1 MPAGFVSALS
11 FRLRGVVLLV
21 LCACAAPLQAKP
33 FICMQTN
40 MGSFCMEM
48 LPDAAP
54 KTVAN
59 FLAYVSAGSYTNS
72 LIHDSVAGVSIS
84 GGAYTL
90 GNGISAIAT
99 NAPIPAEV
107 KLSNLRGTVAMARSA
122 TDLNSATSQWF
133 INRADNTNLDTANG
147 GGYTV
152 FARIV
157 SGMDIVDAIGGLPV
171 FQLGANIPSAP
182 AIAVPDSTVL
192 SASML
197 ISVSSVTRIDP
208 PAYQCS
214 MNTPNDTLTEFC
226 GTSLSFPVTIN
237 GHLYV
242 GTLNYVGTV
251 NGKLV
256 FQVDTSQL
264 SGLTDTGQAR
274 ATFNSTNNTLT
285 IPSVRSGSTAF
296 TNVQLALTSS
306 SPLQF
311 TLTSYT
317 PR

>member
-1 MPAGFVSALS
+1 MARFVTGTG
-11 FRLRGVVLLV
+11 LRRRGLLLLA
-21 LCACAAPLQAKP
+21 LCAFAAPLYAKP

-40 MGSFCMEM
+40 MGSFCMEL

-59 FLAYVSAGSYTNS
+59 FLAYVNAGSYTNS
-72 LIHDSVAGVSIS
+72 LIHDSVPGVSIS
-84 GGAYTL
+84 GGGYTL
-90 GNGISAIAT
+90 GDSITTIAA
-99 NAPIPAEV
+99 NAPVQAEV

-122 TDLNSATSQWF
+122 NDLNSATSQWF
-133 INRADNTNLDTANG
+133 INRADNTALDTANG

-152 FARIV
+152 FARIA
-157 SGMDIVDAIGGLPV
+157 SGINVVDAIGMLPV
-171 FQLGANIPSAP
+171 FSLAANIPAVP

-192 SASML
+192 SPQMLVTIAS
-197 ISVSSVTRIDP
+197 ITRIDV

-214 MNTPNDTLTEFC
+214 INTPNDTLTEFC
-226 GTSLSFPVTIN
+226 GSSLTFPVMVN
-237 GHLYV
+237 GHLYE
-242 GTLNYVGTV
+242 GTLNFVSSV

-264 SGLTDTGQAR
+264 KIITDTGQQR
-274 ATFNSTNNTLT
+274 ATFNADSNTLT
-285 IPSVRSGSTAF
+285 IPSVRSGATAF
-296 TNVQLALTSS
+296 TNVQLVLTNS

-311 TLTSYT
+311 TLNSYT